1 VPWIAFY
8 VGIAVAGLAVLAV
21 VSVRLWRQ
29 VRQLG
34 IEVAAA
40 SRKVAALSDELSQI
54 SPPNR

>member
-8 VGIAVAGLAVLAV
+8 VAIAVAGLVVLTV

-34 IEVAAA
+34 SDVAAA